1 MLLAC
6 RLMNIRLA
14 FLTILAG
21 ALPAAAFVGHFG
33 PTGVTSLE
41 TARLNVFCDGSLAL
55 TPCDITFIFLDH
67 SGNILKQA
75 SLFLQPET
83 TGFLDYAPTG
93 ASFLPARVEISPCW
107 TVLRG
112 TAQATLEIFDN
123 FTRRTRL
130 LLPWSDAAMP
140 RSGADVDFGAVAIT
154 QFDIARMGVFC
165 TADTASPCDVT
176 LEFHNSTGGVFK
188 SARLSLLPGTS
199 GHVDLHFSDTSAAG
213 GRVLI
218 SPCWTV
224 ASGAAVLNFETV
236 DALTGLTITHAYPA
250 ALQSAVP

>member
-1 MLLAC
+1 
-6 RLMNIRLA
+6 MNIQLA
-14 FLTILAG
+14 FWTFWAG

-33 PTGVTSLE
+33 PTGVSSLE
-41 TARLNVFCDGSLAL
+41 TARLNVFCDGSQTL
-55 TPCDITFIFLDH
+55 TPCDITFVFLDP

-75 SLFLQPET
+75 SVFLQPET
-83 TGFLDYAPTG
+83 VGFLDYTPAG
-93 ASFLPARVEISPCW
+93 ASFLPARVKISPCW

-130 LLPWSDAAMP
+130 LIPWSDAAMP
-140 RSGADVDFGAVAIT
+140 RSDADVDFGAVAIT
-154 QFDIARMGVFC
+154 QFDIAEMGVFC
-165 TADTASPCDVT
+165 TPEGSAPCDVT

-199 GHVDLHFSDTSAAG
+199 GHVDFHFSDASSAG

-218 SPCWTV
+218 QPCWTV

-236 DALTGLTITHAYPA
+236 DAPTGLTITHAYPA
-250 ALQSAVP
+250 AIMSAAP